1 MDTNGGYFCSG
12 DTIILMYNHLF
23 NISINCNG
31 LNATM
36 LRIGFSVPKMC
47 DLFGV
52 KSTAWVFADQPL
64 EGDILLHLSI

>member
-1 MDTNGGYFCSG
+1 
-12 DTIILMYNHLF
+12 
-23 NISINCNG
+23 
-31 LNATM
+31 M